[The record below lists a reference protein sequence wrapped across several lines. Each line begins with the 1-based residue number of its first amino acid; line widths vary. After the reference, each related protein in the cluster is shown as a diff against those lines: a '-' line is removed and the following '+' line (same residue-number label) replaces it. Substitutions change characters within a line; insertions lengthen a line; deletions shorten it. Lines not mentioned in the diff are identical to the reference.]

1 MFSYD
6 VVTGNLCS
14 ATTVHRRWQHTLSG
28 TPTTKKPI
36 GPPPPVRTVVSFYFL
51 SLVFTL
57 FCGRARFRCS
67 SVCVFVMFFPGFSL
81 VFTPLGGKVGGGAF
95 LGCGGA
101 PFSCCL
107 LLAPSPS
114 VFSAQTPFV
123 LRPTGTGR
131 SVGRVAAVLLGNAPS
146 SRLASLRYISHRFP
160 TNFKGFSGKIV
171 LLTLVTARVVTCGR

>member
-6 VVTGNLCS
+6 VVTGNLGS
-14 ATTVHRRWQHTLSG
+14 ATTGVGNTPFRNSHHKKAHWAAATGSHCRLFLLS
-28 TPTTKKPI
+28 
-36 GPPPPVRTVVSFYFL
+36 V
-51 SLVFTL
+51 
-57 FCGRARFRCS
+57 ARFYALLWSCKVS
-67 SVCVFVMFFPGFSL
+67 LFLCVCFCYVFSWVFPGFYAPWGESGWWC
-81 VFTPLGGKVGGGAF
+81 VFGLLGGV
-95 LGCGGA
+95 

>member
-1 MFSYD
+1 MGRRHRFSLSSLFPFCRSFLRSF
-6 VVTGNLCS
+6 VVGQVSLFLC
-14 ATTVHRRWQHTLSG
+14 VC
-28 TPTTKKPI
+28 
-36 GPPPPVRTVVSFYFL
+36 FCY
-51 SLVFTL
+51 VF
-57 FCGRARFRCS
+57 S
-67 SVCVFVMFFPGFSL
+67 WVFPGFYA
-81 VFTPLGGKVGGGAF
+81 PWHPEGCGGAF
-95 LGCGGA
+95 LGGA

-107 LLAPSPS
+107 LLAPSPSLS